1 MDNTEGFEPIT
12 ALFYSV
18 FHPHE
23 GTKVIHQVPNG
34 SITGNSNNEQ
44 QLFDFD
50 VIKNYVIPKPSLC
63 NKLVTFK
70 IGSYRIL
77 GFPVNIYAPHYAR
90 NSFNFNFCFVFPYD
104 SDTTPYEGNVK
115 RIGKMFRA
123 LEEQSQL
130 LSKSLFDS
138 PVYFNNNF
146 TSIYNDNDS
155 LDSNNKYL
163 KVAKDWDNDQMVLN
177 KEAPGWD
184 NVQEPKLSSI
194 ESLIEQIYQDLNN
207 YSECMIPIDIANS
220 VDLKLFP
227 IAPPPPHVHSFDVPL
242 ALVNLEP
249 MIDPMWDPTL
259 LKIVPFINGINSVGV
274 ISELSNSDYH
284 LTKQCIQHLF
294 HYKAIVILDIFQF
307 NNRYAVTCDIGSL
320 ISDLSLGEQCQEF
333 VISSIGTFDDLPI
346 FNKSRL
352 SDSGSS
358 YHDFNNNNS
367 IKKRPTPIGLHQLN
381 SASTTNVLNKLS
393 NNNKN
398 LKLPLPSISLLFTL
412 YSSLNQYITL
422 KQWVIENSKDLIH
435 IDVRK
440 FIIFGVIKGIIY
452 RVRSYPLM
460 PKLLGEI
467 PIDIENDMIPMMS
480 NLNMIT
486 ENSDTIEYRDSK
498 KLKIEQMMELKL
510 RNLVIKGYNMDA
522 ICTTLRVSPLKVKE
536 MLSKIGDWDHL
547 YC

>member
-18 FHPHE
+18 FHPQE
-23 GTKVIHQVPNG
+23 GTKVIHEVPAG
-34 SITGNSNNEQ
+34 SITGNSNGDGE

-70 IGSYRIL
+70 IGSYRVL

-104 SDTTPYEGNVK
+104 SDTTPYEGNIK

-138 PVYFNNNF
+138 DVYFNHNVDL
-146 TSIYNDNDS
+146 SNDDS
-155 LDSNNKYL
+155 LDSDNKYL
-163 KVAKDWDNDQMVLN
+163 KVVKEWDNDQMVLN
-177 KEAPGWD
+177 KEAPGREY
-184 NVQEPKLSSI
+184 VQKPKLSSI

-207 YSECMIPIDIANS
+207 YSECMIPIDVSNS

-227 IAPPPPHVHSFDVPL
+227 ISPPPPPIHSFDVPL
-242 ALVNLEP
+242 ALINLEP
-249 MIDPMWDPTL
+249 LVDPMWDPTM
-259 LKIVPFINGINSVGV
+259 LKIIPFINGVNSVGV

-294 HYKAIVILDIFQF
+294 HYKAVVILDIFQF
-307 NNRYAVTCDIGSL
+307 NNRYAVTCDIGAF
-320 ISDLSLGEQCQEF
+320 ISDQSMGEQCQEY
-333 VISSIGTFDDLPI
+333 VISSRGTFDGLPV
-346 FNKSRL
+346 FNKARA
-352 SDSGSS
+352 SDAGSML
-358 YHDFNNNNS
+358 DFQQS
-367 IKKRPTPIGLHQLN
+367 IKRRPTPMGLHQLN
-381 SASTTNVLNKLS
+381 SASTTNILPKS
-393 NNNKN
+393 NNNRTVKIT
-398 LKLPLPSISLLFTL
+398 LPSISLLFSL

-422 KQWVIENSKDLIH
+422 KQWVVANAKELSN

-460 PKLLGEI
+460 PKLVG
-467 PIDIENDMIPMMS
+467 DITMEMGNDLTPLVS
-480 NLNMIT
+480 NLNRIT
-486 ENSDTIEYRDSK
+486 EDDDDIEYKNSK
-498 KLKIEQMMELKL
+498 QMKMEQMMELKL
-510 RNLVIKGYNMDA
+510 RNLVTKGYNMDA
-522 ICTTLRVSPLKVKE
+522 ICTTLRASPKE
-536 MLSKIGDWDHL
+536 IGEILTKIGDWDL
-547 YC
+547 LNC